1 MDGPLKEVLMP
12 SWMKCTA
19 MDGAQIQVNMDQV
32 AMIRRHASDRGGT
45 GSEITFASG
54 SPSSIIVKEDQEHL
68 VGAPEIARE
77 HGVV

>member
-1 MDGPLKEVLMP
+1 MP

-19 MDGAQIQVNMDQV
+19 TDGTQIQVNMDQV

-68 VGAPEIARE
+68 IGAQDSGA
-77 HGVV
+77 V